1 MLMIH
6 RIALLC
12 GLMTVST
19 LAQEPP
25 PIQTEIL
32 TIALDEAVD
41 DLFFYDGKTAIPFQ
55 ANITGLSQPVTYIGP
70 RRFILRTSAAE
81 FVAKPPLPPPAAFVD
96 LPPKTNRV
104 LLCCL
109 KSENSE
115 LKIVAY
121 DISSTGSRAGDYRLF
136 NFSKQPL
143 SVNLGGK
150 SLTLDS
156 KIDKN
161 VSDQSWH
168 HDVLDLPI
176 QIATVADR
184 KAQLVYSSV
193 WGHRPGRRNF
203 IFMFDGTHPSKPINI
218 CRFFDIPS
226 TVKPPAS

>member
-1 MLMIH
+1 MIH
-6 RIALLC
+6 RIALLF
-12 GLMTVST
+12 GLLTVSS
-19 LAQEPP
+19 LAQGPP

-41 DLFFYDGKTAIPFQ
+41 GLFFYDSKAVVPFQ

-70 RRFILRTSAAE
+70 RRFVLRASAAE
-81 FVAKPPLPPPAAFVD
+81 FAAKPPLPEPAAFVD
-96 LPPKTNRV
+96 LPPNANRV

-109 KSENSE
+109 KSENTA

-121 DISSTGSRAGDYRLF
+121 DISSTGSRAGDYRFF
-136 NFSKQPL
+136 NFSKQAL
-143 SVNLGGK
+143 SVNLGDK
-150 SLTLDS
+150 SFALDS
-156 KIDKN
+156 KLDKN
-161 VSDQSWH
+161 VSDQSWQN
-168 HDVLDLPI
+168 DVLDLPM
-176 QIATVADR
+176 QVATVVDR

-203 IFMFDGTHPSKPINI
+203 VFMFDGSHPSKPISI